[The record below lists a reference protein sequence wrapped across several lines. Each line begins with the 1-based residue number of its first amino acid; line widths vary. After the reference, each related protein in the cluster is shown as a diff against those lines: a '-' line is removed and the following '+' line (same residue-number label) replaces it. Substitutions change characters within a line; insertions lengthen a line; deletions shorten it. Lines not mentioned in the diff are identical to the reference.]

1 MKHCP
6 ECERD
11 LDDHLVYCPYD
22 GQQLVGTSDKNNLI
36 GRTLDEKYR
45 IEENIGEG
53 GMGTVYRATHI
64 QIEHTVAIKVL
75 HPHLAA
81 DQVVVERFRREAFA
95 AAQIRH
101 PNAVAVLDFGI
112 TRDTKV
118 AYIVMEFLEG
128 ADLRHAI
135 KEKRKT
141 GDYFSYSDI
150 HLILSQA
157 CGAIHSAHL
166 KGIIHRDLKPDN
178 IWLLNNPQGIEFV
191 KVLDFG
197 IAKITTGANVNTLT
211 QKGMIVGTPYYM
223 SPEQCRGEE
232 LDARSDIYSLGVI
245 LYEMLTGKVPFE
257 APTPLG
263 VVLKHNN
270 EMPKPVRQWRAAVPE
285 EVERVVL
292 RALEKNHEAR
302 PASALELALAFEEAL
317 IASEISLK
325 TGSRMANQPMS
336 TTGKNAAV
344 GGAKEGLSRDDTGTK
359 GYSAKEIAPAFEKAP
374 ALGPTV
380 AMSQSESAAAR
391 ATLKSKVKKD
401 TDAISGEGTASIK
414 QILPFGIQNRTALI
428 ALAALAILGVILGI
442 YFLSR
447 TEKGVTTE
455 AGTTPT
461 TTDAIKPPPGMLL
474 VRGGKFMMGTNDAV
488 ARDEWKPAHEVE
500 VADFFLDKDE
510 VTNREYQEFVK
521 SGYPYPPH
529 WKGGEFEPGEGDLP
543 VTNITWDDAKN
554 YAQFRNKRLPT
565 EAEWEY
571 AARGKENR
579 LYPWGNDWDPKKSN
593 SKADERKKPVNVG
606 SYIEGK
612 SWCGAFDMAGNVAEW
627 VDDEYHNYPQS
638 KAPSQ
643 PPGLRVFR
651 GGGFN
656 LDKEEIKSYVRWA
669 VAPSSQF
676 PYVGFRCAKD
686 IPLSQP
692 K

>member
-6 ECERD
+6 ECKRD
-11 LDDHLVYCPYD
+11 LDDQLVYCPYD
-22 GQQLVGTSDKNNLI
+22 GQQLVGTSDKNSLI

-53 GMGTVYRATHI
+53 GMGTVYRATHV

-178 IWLLNNPQGIEFV
+178 IWLLDNPQGVEFV

-292 RALEKNHEAR
+292 RALEKNHEHR

-317 IASEISLK
+317 LASEISLK
-325 TGSRMANQPMS
+325 TGSRMASQPMS
-336 TTGKNAAV
+336 AIGKNAAV
-344 GGAKEGLSRDDTGTK
+344 GGAKETLPRDDTGTK
-359 GYSAKEIAPAFEKAP
+359 GYSAKEIALAFEKAP

-380 AMSQSESAAAR
+380 AMSHSESAAAR
-391 ATLKSKVKKD
+391 STLKAKVKKD

-428 ALAALAILGVILGI
+428 AVAALVILGVILGI
-442 YFLSR
+442 YFLSK
-447 TEKGVTTE
+447 KGITTE
-455 AGTTPT
+455 AVTTPT
-461 TTDAIKPPPGMLL
+461 TTDALKLPSGMVL
-474 VRGGKFMMGTNDAV
+474 VRGGKFMMGTNDAE
-488 ARDEWKPAHEVE
+488 ARDVWKPAHEVE
-500 VADFFLDKDE
+500 VADFLLDQKE
-510 VTNREYQEFVK
+510 VTNIEYQEFVK
-521 SGYPYPPH
+521 SGYPAPPQ
-529 WKGGEFEPGEGDLP
+529 WKEGDFEPGEAFLP
-543 VTNITWDDAKN
+543 VTNVTWDDAKA

-579 LYPWGNDWDPKKSN
+579 IYPWGNDWDPKKSN
-593 SKADERKKPVNVG
+593 SKDDARKKPVNVG
-606 SYIEGK
+606 GYTEGK
-612 SWCGAFDMAGNVAEW
+612 SWCGVFDMAGNVAEW
-627 VDDEYHNYPQS
+627 VEDEYKNYPGS
-638 KAPSQ
+638 TAPTQ
-643 PPGLRVFR
+643 TPHIRVYR
-651 GGGFN
+651 GGAFN
-656 LDKEEIKSYVRWA
+656 ADKDELKSYVRWA
-669 VAPSSQF
+669 DLPSF
-676 PYVGFRCAKD
+676 HAFHLGFRCAKD
-686 IPLSQP
+686 LP